1 MSDQYQA
8 IYDAVR
14 SKFNGGGNIE
24 DAVRDAMREFGIGYQ
39 IERVAYAYQVAAVA
53 QERPSVLYR
62 PKIYIDGKQW
72 RVLYGDNLQDGIA
85 GYGDSPQKAMED
97 FDENFSK
104 SLSQKELDK

>member
-24 DAVRDAMREFGIGYQ
+24 DAVRDAMREFGISYQ

-53 QERPSVLYR
+53 QEAPSVLYK
-62 PKIYIDGKQW
+62 PKIYIDGSQW
-72 RVLYGDNLQDGIA
+72 CVLYGDDIQNGIA
-85 GYGDSPQKAMED
+85 GFGDSPQKAMHD
-97 FDENFSK
+97 FDDNFSK
-104 SLSQKELDK
+104 SLPQKEFSK